1 MRRKKI
7 KEKIRSLK
15 AQLAETDESKLTDS
29 TSSLTSSDGSTS
41 SSSQHKTPPKFK
53 KRKGKKGFRVES
65 MRKRGTFDFL
75 DDY

>member
-7 KEKIRSLK
+7 KDKIRTLK
-15 AQLAETDESKLTDS
+15 AQLAESNEENKLSESS
-29 TSSLTSSDGSTS
+29 SSLTSSDGSTT
-41 SSSQHKTPPKFK
+41 SSQHKTPPKFK